1 MEKKTKFIIMGLAGI
16 LLISILINLQT
27 IGSKQTLERQI
38 YKLDNENTALR
49 KQNDEIA
56 QEKRRLESMVS
67 ALNQDLERTSK
78 DKEEIQKKYELV
90 DQAREKLVEQ
100 LKSLKARRMEV
111 AETPALAQTQT
122 ESVYWAGI
130 LQAKTDLQMQLENI
144 RRELKTIQINNEQL
158 QRDKSSLELEINN
171 LNRENQDL
179 KRQLDYNQKIMDSI
193 SQELVREKNDKFQIQ
208 ESLKTIK
215 NENSLLRRQLKG
227 LNNRKIDLDRK
238 LAEIQARNT
247 SFENRLDEMGTLLK
261 DKMLQIDNLK
271 KQLELEAGG
280 QVSGKQEE
288 KESVELPPIVVRP
301 QMETTA
307 LSETFTP
314 EGKILAVNRD
324 NNFVIIDLGEDAGI
338 KVGDTFQVYRQT
350 QPIATIEVIQ
360 ARKAIAAGDIKKETT
375 PIRVGDTI
383 R

>member
-27 IGSKQTLERQI
+27 IGSKQALERQI
-38 YKLDNENTALR
+38 YKLDNENVSLR

-56 QEKRRLESMVS
+56 QEKRRLENMVG
-67 ALNQDLERTSK
+67 ALNQDLERVSK

-100 LKSLKARRMEV
+100 LKSLKAKRMEV
-111 AETPALAQTQT
+111 AETPALPQTQT
-122 ESVYWAGI
+122 EGAYWAGI
-130 LQAKTDLQMQLENI
+130 LQAKTELQMQLENI

-158 QRDKSSLELEINN
+158 QRDKSSLDLEINS

-179 KRQLDYNQKIMDSI
+179 KRQLEYNQKIMDSI
-193 SQELVREKNDKFQIQ
+193 SQEFVREKNDKFQIQ

-215 NENSLLRRQLKG
+215 NENSLLRRQLKS

-238 LAEIQARNT
+238 LADMQARNT

-271 KQLELEAGG
+271 NQLEVQGG
-280 QVSGKQEE
+280 GVSGEQEE

-307 LSETFTP
+307 PSEIFTA
-314 EGKILAVNRD
+314 EGKVLAVNRG

-338 KVGDTFQVYRQT
+338 KAGDNFRVYRQT
-350 QPIATIEVIQ
+350 QPIASIEVIQ
-360 ARKAIAAGDIKKETT
+360 TRKAIAACDIKKEST
-375 PIRVGDTI
+375 PITVGDTI